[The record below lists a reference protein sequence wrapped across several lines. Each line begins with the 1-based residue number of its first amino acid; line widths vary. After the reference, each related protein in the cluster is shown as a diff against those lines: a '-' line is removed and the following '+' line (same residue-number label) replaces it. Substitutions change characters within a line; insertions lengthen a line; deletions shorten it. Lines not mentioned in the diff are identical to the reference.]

1 MPPGHTPATLSFPQ
15 VTPAMSLAAKLI
27 AKDPLV
33 SCREI
38 VLTNF
43 PLRLGRGSETDVSV
57 GDRWV
62 SREHCEIDCI
72 DDVLLVRDLGSKHG
86 TFVNGRS
93 VLEAELKP
101 GDLLNIG
108 ITRFVVEYDS
118 VSSTPSTARRRGPVL
133 AS

>member
-1 MPPGHTPATLSFPQ
+1 
-15 VTPAMSLAAKLI
+15 MSLAAKLI
-27 AKDPLV
+27 AKDSLV
-33 SCREI
+33 SSREI
-38 VLTNF
+38 ALTEF
-43 PLRLGRGSETDVSV
+43 PLRLGRGPEANVQI

-62 SREHCEIDCI
+62 SRDHCEIDCV

-93 VLEAELKP
+93 VLEAELRP

-118 VSSTPSTARRRGPVL
+118 VPAAACLREPAL

>member
-1 MPPGHTPATLSFPQ
+1 
-15 VTPAMSLAAKLI
+15 MSLAAKLI
-27 AKDPLV
+27 AKDSLT
-33 SCREI
+33 SAREI
-38 VLTNF
+38 PLTDF
-43 PLRLGRGSETDVSV
+43 PLRLGRAPEADVHV

-93 VLEAELKP
+93 VLEAELRP

-108 ITRFVVEYDS
+108 ITRFLVEYGNAS
-118 VSSTPSTARRRGPVL
+118 ARPARREAAL

>member
-1 MPPGHTPATLSFPQ
+1 M
-15 VTPAMSLAAKLI
+15 MSLAARLI

-38 VLTNF
+38 PLTNF
-43 PLRLGRGSETDVSV
+43 PLRIGRGPETDVRV

-72 DDVLLVRDLGSKHG
+72 DGVLLVRDLGSKHG

-118 VSSTPSTARRRGPVL
+118 AHVVASRREPAL

>member
-1 MPPGHTPATLSFPQ
+1 
-15 VTPAMSLAAKLI
+15 MSLAARLI

-38 VLTNF
+38 PLTSF
-43 PLRLGRGSETDVSV
+43 PLRIGRGPETDVRV

-62 SREHCEIDCI
+62 SREHCEIDCT
-72 DDVLLVRDLGSKHG
+72 DGGALLVRDLGSKHG

-118 VSSTPSTARRRGPVL
+118 TPAAVRRPKLALVS
-133 AS
+133 